1 VSTQRD
7 TPAAGRGQGTPSRP
21 ADPYQHRNG
30 DYVPIQ
36 DITDWRPGGPADR
49 LYDNEDQFRADI
61 LSLLDADAEEKE
73 PGPELS

>member
-1 VSTQRD
+1 MSTQRD
-7 TPAAGRGQGTPSRP
+7 APAAGRGQETPSRP

-30 DYVPIQ
+30 GYVPIQ

-49 LYDNEDQFRADI
+49 LYDHEDQFRADL
-61 LSLLDADAEEKE
+61 LSLLGADTAEEK